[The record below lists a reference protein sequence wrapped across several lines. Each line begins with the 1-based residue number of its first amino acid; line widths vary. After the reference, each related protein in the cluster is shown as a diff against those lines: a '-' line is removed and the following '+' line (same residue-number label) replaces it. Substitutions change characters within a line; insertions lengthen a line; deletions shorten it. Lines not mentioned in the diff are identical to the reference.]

1 MPNPSFRSLAD
12 PSKLWGVDVNNA
24 EVIRA
29 NPRRMAVDLLRLF
42 LANRTPLTLW
52 GPVGARKTRSIEG
65 LSVEKDENGVPYQVI
80 TVQPSTEDPT
90 VIHGMMFTSR
100 DESSGKTLM
109 QRSVPDIAQQVIN
122 YYEEHNGLTILFLDE
137 MTTCMPA
144 QQHALLGILTHGKYG
159 DLDISPYISVVMAA
173 NPQNTVSTVNELG
186 EQVLNRGGHIPWYGD
201 VNLFLEEWSSGF
213 GRKENKPPAKVEWYI
228 RELLGMAPDK
238 AFRNERWDVDDLVP
252 WESLEHTERAV
263 TETARMVGLVDEVF
277 SGCVDSVRHLYIIE
291 TTRAILG
298 NEWADHM
305 SLVTG
310 MEADSIS
317 IDALVAKIREKR
329 ITMNTS
335 IEERDELIGMS
346 LYRLPSG
353 AEVRQDQANK
363 LMEDLMDEVFVDG
376 VFSEDTYVTAWAF
389 VASGGSSGQTASFH
403 KHLVSLFTIG
413 ADMKKRGYL
422 SSPLPAFVDAELKAQ
437 IGDLLRAIKEQ
448 KAPVSA

>member
-1 MPNPSFRSLAD
+1 MSNPSFLALAD
-12 PSKLWGVDVNNA
+12 PSKLWGAHVNNA
-24 EVIRA
+24 EIIRS

-65 LSVEKDENGVPYQVI
+65 LRVETDENGTPFQVI

-100 DESSGKTLM
+100 DAATGKTLM
-109 QRSVPDIAQQVIN
+109 QRSVPDIAQQVVN
-122 YYEEHNGLTILFLDE
+122 YWEQKNGLTILFLDE

-144 QQHALLGILTHGKYG
+144 QQHALLGLLTHGKYG
-159 DLDISPYISVVMAA
+159 DLDISPHISVVMAA

-213 GRKENKPPAKVEWYI
+213 GRPENKPEAKVEWYI

-238 AFRNERWDVDDLVP
+238 AFRNDRWDIDDLVP

-263 TETARMVGLVDEVF
+263 TETARMIGLVDRVF
-277 SGCVDSVRHLYIIE
+277 RKCDDSVRHLYIIE

-298 NEWADHM
+298 NDWANNM
-305 SLVTG
+305 SLVTN

-317 IDALVAKIREKR
+317 IDTLVAKIREKK
-329 ITMNTS
+329 ISMTTS
-335 IEERDELIGMS
+335 GDELEAKLGKS
-346 LYRLPSG
+346 LYILPSG

-363 LMEDLMDEVFVDG
+363 LMEDLVSEVMMDD
-376 VFSEDTYVTAWAF
+376 VFSADTYVAAWAF
-389 VASGGSSGQTASFH
+389 ARTAESTGQIASLH
-403 KHLVSLFTIG
+403 KHLVSLITLG
-413 ADMKKRGYL
+413 ASAVKKNL
-422 SSPLPAFVDAELKAQ
+422 LEKPLPDFAASLKDE
-437 IGDLLRAIKEQ
+437 IRGLLQASRA
-448 KAPVSA
+448 

>member
-1 MPNPSFRSLAD
+1 
-12 PSKLWGVDVNNA
+12 
-24 EVIRA
+24 
-29 NPRRMAVDLLRLF
+29 MAVDLLRLF

-52 GPVGARKTRSIEG
+52 GPVGARKTRSIES
-65 LSVEKDENGVPYQVI
+65 LSVEQDENGTPFQVI

-100 DESSGKTLM
+100 DEDSGKTLM
-109 QRSVPDIAQQVIN
+109 QRSVPDIAQQVIR
-122 YYEEHNGLTILFLDE
+122 YWEEKNGLTILFLDE

-238 AFRNERWDVDDLVP
+238 AFRNERWDINELVP

-263 TETARMVGLVDEVF
+263 TETARMIGLVDKVF
-277 SGCVDSVRHLYIIE
+277 RGCDDTVRHHYIIE

-298 NEWADHM
+298 NEWADNM
-305 SLVTG
+305 SLVTN
-310 MEADSIS
+310 MEADNIS
-317 IDALVAKIREKR
+317 IDSIVATIRDKKITLED
-329 ITMNTS
+329 T
-335 IEERDELIGMS
+335 EDELKAKLGNS
-346 LYRLPSG
+346 LYELPSG
-353 AEVRQDQANK
+353 ETVRQDQANK
-363 LMEDLMDEVFVDG
+363 LMDDLVGEVMIEG
-376 VFSEDTYVTAWAF
+376 VFSRDTYIAAWAF
-389 VASGGSSGQTASFH
+389 ALTAETSGQLASLH
-403 KHLVSLFTIG
+403 AHLLQLFTLG
-413 ADMKKRGYL
+413 AKATKMNLLEKPIPDFASSLKDEIRG
-422 SSPLPAFVDAELKAQ
+422 
-437 IGDLLRAIKEQ
+437 LLQAAR
-448 KAPVSA
+448 

>member
-1 MPNPSFRSLAD
+1 MFNPTFLALAE

-24 EVIRA
+24 EIIRG

-65 LSVEKDENGVPYQVI
+65 LRMESDENGTPYQVI

-100 DESSGKTLM
+100 DAATGKTLM
-109 QRSVPDIAQQVIN
+109 QRSVPDIAQQVVN
-122 YYEEHNGLTILFLDE
+122 YWENKNGLTILFLDE

-144 QQHALLGILTHGKYG
+144 QQHALLGLLTHGKYG
-159 DLDISPYISVVMAA
+159 DLDISPHISVVMAA

-213 GRKENKPPAKVEWYI
+213 GRKENKPEAKVEWYI

-238 AFRNERWDVDDLVP
+238 AFRNDRWDIDELVP

-263 TETARMVGLVDEVF
+263 TETARMIGLVDRVF
-277 SGCVDSVRHLYIIE
+277 QNSDDAVRHLYIIE

-298 NEWADHM
+298 NEWADNM
-305 SLVTG
+305 SLVTN
-310 MEADSIS
+310 MESDSIS
-317 IDALVAKIREKR
+317 IDSLVAKIRSAKIAPE
-329 ITMNTS
+329 TT
-335 IEERDELIGMS
+335 EDELKAKLGNS
-346 LYRLPSG
+346 LYTLPSG
-353 AEVRQDQANK
+353 AMVRQDQANK
-363 LMEDLMDEVFVDG
+363 LMDDLVSEVILDG
-376 VFSEDTYVTAWAF
+376 VFSIDTFLTAWAF
-389 VASGGSSGQTASFH
+389 AVTAETSGQLASLH
-403 KHLVSLFTIG
+403 GQLMELFTAG
-413 ADMKKRGYL
+413 ANSVKKGFIDK
-422 SSPLPAFVDAELKAQ
+422 PMPAFAASLRDEIRGLLQASRAAQ
-437 IGDLLRAIKEQ
+437 
-448 KAPVSA
+448 PVA

>member
-1 MPNPSFRSLAD
+1 MPTPSFLSLAG
-12 PSKLWGVDVNNA
+12 PEKLWGVHVNNA

-29 NPRRMAVDLLRLF
+29 NPRRMAVDILRLF

-65 LSVEKDENGVPYQVI
+65 LRVETDENGTPYQVI

-90 VIHGMMFTSR
+90 VIHGMMYTSR
-100 DESSGKTLM
+100 DEQSGKTLM
-109 QRSVPDIAQQVIN
+109 QRSIPDIAQQVVE
-122 YYEEHNGLTILFLDE
+122 YWEDKNGLTILFLDE

-213 GRKENKPPAKVEWYI
+213 GRKENKPEAKVEWYI

-238 AFRNERWDVDDLVP
+238 AFRNERWDVNELVP
-252 WESLEHTERAV
+252 WDSLEHTERAV
-263 TETARMVGLVDEVF
+263 TETARMVGLVDSVF
-277 SGCVDSVRHLYIIE
+277 QKCDDSVRHLYIIE

-305 SLVTG
+305 SLVTN

-317 IDALVAKIREKR
+317 IDSLVSKIRDQK
-329 ITMNTS
+329 ITLSTS
-335 IEERDELIGMS
+335 EAELKAKVGDS
-346 LYRLPSG
+346 LYTLPSG
-353 AEVRQDQANK
+353 AMVRQDQANK
-363 LMEDLMDEVFVDG
+363 LMEDLVEEVHIDG
-376 VFSEDTYVTAWAF
+376 AFSEDTYVTAWAF
-389 VASGGSSGQTASFH
+389 AVTAGSSGQTASLH
-403 KHLVSLFTIG
+403 SHLVTLFTSGFKAAKQQLIS
-413 ADMKKRGYL
+413 APIPEFAVSLKDEIRG
-422 SSPLPAFVDAELKAQ
+422 
-437 IGDLLRAIKEQ
+437 LLQASR
-448 KAPVSA
+448 

>member
-1 MPNPSFRSLAD
+1 MSNPTFLALAE
-12 PSKLWGVDVNNA
+12 PTKLWGVHVNNK
-24 EVIRA
+24 EIIRS

-52 GPVGARKTRSIEG
+52 GPVGARKTRSIES
-65 LSVEKDENGVPYQVI
+65 LSVEQDENGTPFQVI

-100 DESSGKTLM
+100 DEVSGKTLM
-109 QRSVPDIAQQVIN
+109 QRSVPDIAQQVVN
-122 YYEEHNGLTILFLDE
+122 YWEDKNGLTILFLDE

-201 VNLFLEEWSSGF
+201 VSLFLEEWSSGF
-213 GRKENKPPAKVEWYI
+213 GRKENKPDAKVEWYI
-228 RELLGMAPDK
+228 RELLGIAPDK
-238 AFRNERWDVDDLVP
+238 AFRNERWDIDELVP

-263 TETARMVGLVDEVF
+263 TETARMIGLVNKVF
-277 SGCVDSVRHLYIIE
+277 EKSDDSVRHLYIIE

-298 NEWADHM
+298 NEWADNM

-317 IDALVAKIREKR
+317 IDSIVAKIREKK
-329 ITMNTS
+329 IGVETT
-335 IEERDELIGMS
+335 EAELKALLGNS
-346 LYRLPSG
+346 LYALPSG
-353 AEVRQDQANK
+353 ATVRQDQANK
-363 LMEDLMDEVFVDG
+363 LMEDLVAEVVTDG
-376 VFSEDTYVTAWAF
+376 VLSIDTFIAAWAF
-389 VASGGSSGQTASFH
+389 AVTAETSGQLASLH
-403 KHLVSLFTIG
+403 GHLITLFTTG
-413 ADMKKRGYL
+413 ANCVKKGLIDKPMPSFAASLRDEIRGIL
-422 SSPLPAFVDAELKAQ
+422 QASRNAPAPA
-437 IGDLLRAIKEQ
+437 
-448 KAPVSA
+448 